1 MTSLPPTAHDEL
13 RRAEA
18 GKASSALPLH
28 VGRPNIG
35 DPAALHRRVDEM
47 LTRGWLTNDGPLVK
61 ELERRIAE
69 RVGVAH
75 CIAICNATVAL
86 ELAIR
91 ALGLKG
97 EVILPSFTFV
107 ATAHALQWQEITPVF
122 CDIDERTHNLDPRR
136 IEQLITPRTTGI
148 IGVHLWGRGCDVE
161 AIQEIASRRQ
171 LQLMF
176 DAAHAFD
183 CTHRGRPIGGF
194 GRCEVFSFH
203 ATKFINSGEG
213 GAIVTNDDELAA
225 RLRLM
230 RNFGFSGYD
239 EVSYLGV
246 NGKMSELSAAM
257 GLTSLDS
264 LDDFLA
270 CNRRN
275 YLAYRDLLCGIP
287 GVSLMS
293 YDERDRH
300 NLQYVVVEIDENVAG
315 IPRDEL
321 YHYLHRHQVLARRYF
336 YPGAHRMEPY
346 RSYYPNCHLLLPATE
361 RLARRVLV
369 LPTGAAVGADE
380 IDYVTNLIR
389 QALGR
394 GRSDAGSMP
403 SDPGRSV
410 RSDRPA

>member
-1 MTSLPPTAHDEL
+1 MTSKPPAPCDGP
-13 RRAEA
+13 RQAA
-18 GKASSALPLH
+18 APSSLPLH
-28 VGRPNIG
+28 VGRPNVG
-35 DPAALHRRVDEM
+35 DRSGLVRRIDEM

-61 ELERRIAE
+61 DFERRIAE

-97 EVILPSFTFV
+97 EVIVPSFTFV

-122 CDIDERTHNLDPRR
+122 CDIDEGTHNLDPRR

-161 AIQEIASRRQ
+161 TLQEIASRRQ

-183 CTHRGRPIGGF
+183 CTHHGRPIGGF

-225 RLRLM
+225 RIRLM
-230 RNFGFSGYD
+230 RNFGFAGYD
-239 EVSYLGV
+239 DVRYLGV

-257 GLTSLDS
+257 GHTSLDS
-264 LDDFLA
+264 IDEFIA
-270 CNRRN
+270 VNRRN
-275 YLAYRDLLCGIP
+275 YLAYRDALRGLPGISLLTF
-287 GVSLMS
+287 
-293 YDERDRH
+293 DDDDRH
-300 NLQYVVVEIDENVAG
+300 NHQYVVLEVDADKAG
-315 IPRDEL
+315 ASRDEL
-321 YHYLHRHQVLARRYF
+321 HRQLHACQVLVRRYF
-336 YPGAHRMEPY
+336 YPGVHRMEPY
-346 RSYYPNCHLLLPATE
+346 RTLYPRARQTLPVTE
-361 RLARRVLV
+361 QIAERVLV
-369 LPTGAAVGADE
+369 LPTGVAIGTDE
-380 IDYVTNLIR
+380 IDYVANLIR
-389 QALGR
+389 QTLAG
-394 GRSDAGSMP
+394 GRSSA
-403 SDPGRSV
+403 V
-410 RSDRPA
+410 